1 MAIGVDSVTGRG
13 MRGTPAPS
21 PGVNLSV
28 AVTLGRN
35 DFELQAIFD
44 VPAGESV
51 AILGPNGAGKST
63 LLALVAGLLTP
74 DSGTVEV
81 GGRLLS
87 RATPFLLTAPEKRRV
102 GLMGQDPLLFPH
114 LSALENIAFGPR
126 SRGWSRVR
134 ARAGAREWL
143 ERMELAPL
151 ESRRPYEL
159 SGGQRQ
165 RVALARA
172 LAAEPEILLLDEP
185 LGALDARTAPDIRQ
199 VLRTHLRDSG
209 TTSLLVTH
217 DVLDAAVLA
226 DRVLVLEG
234 GRIVDDGPTGAVL
247 TAPRSAFGATLAGLN
262 VVDGIVQRT
271 AASGDAAELRTEN
284 GLLLHGIAADDVR
297 SADPAAAIFRPAAV
311 SVYLVLPGGSPRN
324 HWRTSVST
332 MEPGTSAVRLRTVA
346 PAVAADVTPAAVA
359 ELGLFPGSPVYLS
372 VKATELHIHRR

>member
-21 PGVNLSV
+21 PGVNLSL

-346 PAVAADVTPAAVA
+346 PAVAADVTPAAAA